1 MNENEIFKI
10 DELSD
15 SIGVDVDVTGE
26 VAPVFDESHARRVIE
41 AVLFAAGHP
50 VTFTK
55 LAEVLSTTP
64 ANVRRVVQ
72 EYAEEYNSP
81 DSQLE
86 RGIMMLVFDDS
97 AQLASREAYGDHI
110 RTALG
115 IKRGGNLSPSSL
127 EVLAIIAYNEPVTR
141 VYVDTVRGVDSG
153 YAVNSLTERQLI
165 EPCGRLDAPGR
176 PILYRTTA
184 NFLRV
189 FGLNSLTDLPS
200 VKSAEPGHS
209 DETIPLAGL
218 DDLAVGSSD
227 PDDGDS
233 IEAAGGESDN
243 AESKADKPSG
253 TMGTSEDPE
262 TMETSEGDNGNANE
276 SGGEPDRSAD
286 AEGFAEDDFLP
297 DDLADVPDDPAD
309 AP

>member
-1 MNENEIFKI
+1 MNDKEVFKI

-26 VAPVFDESHARRVIE
+26 ITPVFDEAHARRVIE

-50 VTFTK
+50 VTFAR
-55 LAEVLSTTP
+55 LAEVLSTTV

-72 EYAEEYNSP
+72 SYAEDYNSP
-81 DSQLE
+81 DAQIE

-97 AQLASREAYGDHI
+97 AQLASREAYGDYI

-115 IKRGGNLSPSSL
+115 IKRGGNLSNSSL

-153 YAVNSLTERQLI
+153 YAVNTLVERQLI

-189 FGLNSLTDLPS
+189 FGLNSLTDLPA
-200 VKSAEPGHS
+200 VKTAEPGHT
-209 DETIPLAGL
+209 DETIPLEGL
-218 DDLAVGSSD
+218 EDLAVGTSSTD
-227 PDDGDS
+227 EDDAENAS
-233 IEAAGGESDN
+233 VAADGGE
-243 AESKADKPSG
+243 ADG
-253 TMGTSEDPE
+253 
-262 TMETSEGDNGNANE
+262 
-276 SGGEPDRSAD
+276 AD
-286 AEGFAEDDFLP
+286 AENADGAGESEADDADADDADEFLP
-297 DDLADVPDDPAD
+297 DEFAVEPDAPAD
-309 AP
+309 ET

>member
-1 MNENEIFKI
+1 MNDNEVFKI
-10 DELSD
+10 EELSD

-26 VAPVFDESHARRVIE
+26 IAPVFDETHARRVIE

-50 VTFTK
+50 VTFAK
-55 LAEVLSTTP
+55 LAEVLSTTV

-72 EYAEEYNSP
+72 SYAEDYNSP
-81 DSQLE
+81 ESQLE

-115 IKRGGNLSPSSL
+115 IKRGGNLSNSSL

-153 YAVNSLTERQLI
+153 YAVNTLVERQLI

-200 VKSAEPGHS
+200 VKTAEPGHT
-209 DETIPLAGL
+209 DETIPLEGL
-218 DDLAVGSSD
+218 EDLAVGTSSD
-227 PDDGDS
+227 DADDEAAAVDRPAEAAENAPETSG
-233 IEAAGGESDN
+233 EAAGETVDGDAYAN
-243 AESKADKPSG
+243 TAD
-253 TMGTSEDPE
+253 D
-262 TMETSEGDNGNANE
+262 A
-276 SGGEPDRSAD
+276 AD
-286 AEGFAEDDFLP
+286 EFLP
-297 DDLADVPDDPAD
+297 DEFALEPDAPAD
-309 AP
+309 ET